1 MGTIWEAAKLC
12 QSYSNSGLM
21 MINSRDMIAKAKE
34 ALRPEQEG
42 DFFTASARIY
52 DEQAGYSNYTVFRN
66 PLDFSMLTD
75 VPWKYP
81 AIDPRNS
88 LGELALIYRGGLI
101 NCRVPPLT
109 VDDVNVRGIKC
120 SVGTENITPISS
132 GNYTFGTKATYECPL
147 GKVFDET
154 ISRHLIAEC
163 RGPIGWERPVL
174 LSCVSPGATM
184 AFGNKTYTL
193 YNATASPYQS
203 FKAEEYCNSVN
214 RSLATITSPEV
225 LEELGGFLSEKGLSG
240 AMVGNNISA
249 WTPDW
254 VPNDRFK
261 CTVLKYVTK
270 WGFDSVYC
278 MDTQEKTF
286 ICESTPSV
294 CLFQSLTQF
303 APKQAWKLD
312 FDPAPNITL
321 RYGTILNYTCRGVEN
336 TGTVVSTMCLGK
348 LAWQTLLP
356 KFGDCPLYK
365 PYTFL
370 SNGSDNGV
378 LKSAAKCASEQGL
391 QLPLI
396 TNSAE
401 IGHVLSQVPDE
412 EKNVR
417 NPTVMIPVRNNALFS
432 AQTEGI
438 TDFTAAMTKLNITDP
453 NIWLPGEPKAD
464 AKFLCSYLLNRN
476 GSWGLANFE
485 CSEQHEGKVTIVCGL
500 AKATNCTI
508 APPKQNN
515 RTGTASPAPDS
526 NGAYVFEAT
535 NSYPDCNC
543 GMMEVN
549 QTGSVTVRT
558 STCYGNFGW
567 YPYSLGPCV
576 PGTKK
581 CGGLPSEPKNDSHMQ
596 QNCSVND
603 EISHWSLT
611 CVSDYKWANSRSTSL
626 GRTCN
631 EDTGNWTEIQ
641 DTCVPVT
648 ADETTSADSTSASPT
663 SSTSVSPTTSTTQGG
678 LSRANTM
685 MSSSTGTAA
694 TSTQTSTEAS
704 SVIASTASTS
714 LSASRG
720 STSLTSKQSTMSATT
735 STASNSSAASGTTN
749 MQQGTTISSM
759 IVSSTTITGSTASTS
774 RITEIS
780 SSTGSSSIL
789 STTEPITS
797 TTTAAG
803 EPESN
808 NETILGVSSFTQ
820 CGRRPSLQEMP
831 SICGRNFLEVFVEK
845 GDATQVPNNRVHEML
860 SNPNLRMVPK
870 RIEKAYALFA
880 WFSTAVNREILLGV
894 SPEFSQGQL
903 FRKSGM
909 EETRKRASLPR
920 S

>member
-21 MINSRDMIAKAKE
+21 MINSRNMITKAKE

-42 DFFTASARIY
+42 VFFTASARIY

-66 PLDFSMLTD
+66 PLDFSILTD

-81 AIDPRNS
+81 AIDPGNS
-88 LGELALIYRGGLI
+88 LAELALIYRGGLI
-101 NCRVPPLT
+101 SDLHHECYKVFIPMNRTDLACHTACQRSSPTNCRVPPLT

-120 SVGTENITPISS
+120 SVGTENITPTSS

-147 GKVFDET
+147 GKVFNET

-174 LSCVSPGATM
+174 LRCVSPGATM

-193 YNATASPYQS
+193 YNATASRYQS

-214 RSLATITSPEV
+214 GSLATISSPV
-225 LEELGGFLSEKGLSG
+225 LLEELGGFLSEKGLSG
-240 AMVGNNISA
+240 AMVGNNIRGLLLNQDSQRSYAANLTRTWSFAIFNESA
-249 WTPDW
+249 WKPDW
-254 VPNDRFK
+254 VPNEDFK
-261 CTVLKYVTK
+261 CTVLKYGTK
-270 WGFDSVYC
+270 WEFDSVDC

-294 CLFQSLTQF
+294 CPFQSLTQF
-303 APKQAWKLD
+303 APRQAWKLD

-348 LAWQTLLP
+348 LAWQTLLSN
-356 KFGDCPLYK
+356 FGDCPLYK

-396 TNSAE
+396 TDSVE
-401 IGHVLSQVPDE
+401 MGHVLSQVPDE

-417 NPTVMIPVRNNALFS
+417 NPTVMIPVRNYALFS

-438 TDFTAAMTKLNITDP
+438 TDFTAVMTKLNINDP

-464 AKFLCSYLLNRN
+464 AKLLCSYLLNRN

-485 CSEQHEGKVTIVCGL
+485 CSEEHEGKVTIVCGL

-535 NSYPDCNC
+535 NSYPNCDC
-543 GMMEVN
+543 GMMEEN
-549 QTGSVTVRT
+549 QTGLITVRT

-611 CVSDYKWANSRSTSL
+611 CVSGYKWANSSSTSL
-626 GRTCN
+626 DRTCN
-631 EDTGNWTEIQ
+631 KDTGNWTEIQ
-641 DTCVPVT
+641 DTCAPVATGT
-648 ADETTSADSTSASPT
+648 ASADSESAS
-663 SSTSVSPTTSTTQGG
+663 STLSTTVSPTTSTTQGG
-678 LSRANTM
+678 SFSTSTSI
-685 MSSSTGTAA
+685 SSSTGTAA
-694 TSTQTSTEAS
+694 TSTQTSTEAG

-714 LSASRG
+714 LSATKG
-720 STSLTSKQSTMSATT
+720 STSLTSNPSTMSATT
-735 STASNSSAASGTTN
+735 STASSSSAASGTTN
-749 MQQGTTISSM
+749 TQQGTTISST
-759 IVSSTTITGSTASTS
+759 IVSSTSTGITASTS
-774 RITEIS
+774 KNTEI
-780 SSTGSSSIL
+780 SSIL
-789 STTEPITS
+789 STTRPITS
-797 TTTAAG
+797 TTRAAG
-803 EPESN
+803 EP
-808 NETILGVSSFTQ
+808 VCASS
-820 CGRRPSLQEMP
+820 
-831 SICGRNFLEVFVEK
+831 IV
-845 GDATQVPNNRVHEML
+845 A
-860 SNPNLRMVPK
+860 
-870 RIEKAYALFA
+870 
-880 WFSTAVNREILLGV
+880 
-894 SPEFSQGQL
+894 
-903 FRKSGM
+903 
-909 EETRKRASLPR
+909 RKRGLP
-920 S
+920 SAAENC